1 MCRWSPLFPYFIIMI
16 PIDCKKL
23 ITFPYT
29 CLFALF
35 ERSLIIISWRA
46 PNKSLLVNPLASNT
60 SHSLFFS
67 PLRSV
72 INREQHENHLNNQ
85 TSHCKKIRNA
95 DHQSAHPSY
104 WYKSG
109 CVTLT
114 LCIITLCFTSSSS
127 NASPTSKE
135 RITREVLLLAL
146 YLPKSCTKP

>member
-1 MCRWSPLFPYFIIMI
+1 MI

-85 TSHCKKIRNA
+85 TSHCKKYGMPIIK
-95 DHQSAHPSY
+95 AH
-104 WYKSG
+104 
-109 CVTLT
+109 TLVIDIKVGVS
-114 LCIITLCFTSSSS
+114 L
-127 NASPTSKE
+127 
-135 RITREVLLLAL
+135 
-146 YLPKSCTKP
+146 